1 MADPDT
7 TILGIKL
14 LENIQTGFID
24 KINASL
30 NIVQGYASVLLYS
43 LIIIELVLFGLI
55 WAFRGDNAFG
65 VLVIKVI
72 KIGIFISVI
81 KYFPLLL
88 HVIIDGFTFVGFK
101 IVSDKA
107 AIYLFNPGKVWEL
120 GFQAGVSM
128 MRLSVE
134 YGTLNI
140 GMSFIY
146 LILGFGTLLLFAAIG
161 AQIILVVS
169 LFYIMALVVLLLAPF
184 GILKPV
190 EQFFY
195 RSVQALIQAGVRVF
209 TVIIIL
215 GVAYALWKT
224 MKVTSVSNSTTLE
237 KPLALFFTSFVFMI
251 LLYKLPPII
260 AEGIG
265 KIGGNLFEGMS
276 GGGATSVSV
285 STQTPA
291 AMSPAVAQVSAAST
305 VVGSMSAGGMTVASG
320 GGISAST
327 SVVAAGGSAPAGATP
342 GATNV
347 SISGGGAASSNLA
360 GGKSKG
366 VGSASSVN
374 QSISTKTLSKLK
386 NSV

>member
-1 MADPDT
+1 MTDPDT

-30 NIVQGYASVLLYS
+30 HLVQGYASVLLYS
-43 LIIIELVLFGLI
+43 LIIIELVLFGLM

-65 VLVIKVI
+65 ILIIKVI
-72 KIGIFISVI
+72 KIGIFISFI
-81 KYFPLLL
+81 KYFPVIL

-128 MRLSVE
+128 MKLSVE

-140 GMSFIY
+140 GMSLIY

-224 MKVTSVSNSTTLE
+224 MKVTLVSNSTTLE
-237 KPLALFFTSFVFMI
+237 KPLALFFTSFIFMI

-285 STQTPA
+285 STQTPP
-291 AMSPAVAQVSAAST
+291 AMSPAAAQVSAAST
-305 VVGSMSAGGMTVASG
+305 VVGSMSAGGVTVASG
-320 GGISAST
+320 GGIAAST
-327 SVVAAGGSAPAGATP
+327 SVVTTGGSAPAGAAP

-386 NSV
+386 SSV